1 MPVTKFR
8 TIEEMNAHDRS
19 RWLDSGDPRLMKR
32 IEAIEQMSG
41 GLIPPLNI
49 PKGVHKFRSIEELNA
64 FKDRYVDER
73 IALLRQR
80 VKK

>member
-8 TIEEMNAHDRS
+8 TIEEMNAYDRA
-19 RWLDSGDPRLMKR
+19 RWLDSEDPRLLKR
-32 IEAIEQMSG
+32 IQAVYEMSR

-49 PKGVHKFRSIEELNA
+49 PKGVHKFRSIEEMNA
-64 FKDRYVDER
+64 FKERYVDER

>member
-1 MPVTKFR
+1 MTR
-8 TIEEMNAHDRS
+8 
-19 RWLDSGDPRLMKR
+19 
-32 IEAIEQMSG
+32 

-64 FKDRYVDER
+64 FKDRYIDER

-80 VKK
+80 VVKK